1 MKNTTQDKRYGSALE
16 HGHAHTED
24 HDQWSRRSFLRNF
37 GLVGGASMLLGKL
50 PVSAMESAALSNALK
65 SSNTDRILV
74 LIRLKGGNDGLNT
87 IIPLYDYDTY
97 SNFRP
102 TVRLRQNETIRLTDE
117 FAMHG
122 ELNDL
127 EQLWKEDAMRVVNSV
142 GYPDQNLSHFRSTDI
157 WSSASDSDVLDSSGW
172 LGRYLGD
179 LYPDYL
185 MNPPTTPPAI
195 QIGGFDSLVFNDL
208 NRVNISVNIA
218 DPTQLEDI
226 AENGQLYDIN
236 NLPDCTYGDQLR
248 YMRTVANSTFFYAED
263 IATAANRGRNT
274 VNYPEG
280 NPLANSLATVA
291 RLIKGNMGTQ
301 LYMVTMDGFDTHANQ
316 SGQHARLMRYLSEG
330 VKAFYND
337 LEQGGW
343 EDKVLSMT
351 FSEFGRRPKQNAADG
366 TDHGAAAPVL
376 LFGEGLNGSAIQGGR
391 PNLNDLDRNENT
403 KYDVDFRDIYATILD
418 YWLCI
423 PSETVDQVL
432 GRNSERLNLGFDC
445 QPTGVTSLGAVQPF
459 RHRVL
464 TRSGSEVVLE
474 YELPT
479 TAQVR
484 VDIVDVMG
492 RSIQTLQNGRQVA
505 GQHQLPFSAHEHRI
519 PSGQYFYRIQAGER
533 RVSGAF
539 QLVRG

>member
-1 MKNTTQDKRYGSALE
+1 MKNTTHNKRHGSALE
-16 HGHAHTED
+16 HGQAHTED
-24 HDQWSRRSFLRNF
+24 HDLWSRRSFLRNF

-50 PVSAMESAALSNALK
+50 PVTAMESAMLSEALR
-65 SSNTDRILV
+65 SSDSDRILV

-97 SNFRP
+97 ANFRP

-122 ELNDL
+122 ELNAV
-127 EQLWKEDAMRVVNSV
+127 EQLWEEDAMRIINSV
-142 GYPDQNLSHFRSTDI
+142 GYPNQNLSHFRSTDI
-157 WSSASDSDVLDSSGW
+157 WSSASDANVLDSSGW

-185 MNPPTTPPAI
+185 TNPPSTPPAI

-208 NRVNISVNIA
+208 NRVSISVNIA
-218 DPTQLEDI
+218 DPRQLEDI

-236 NLPDCTYGDQLR
+236 NLPDCTYGEQLR
-248 YMRTVANSTFFYAED
+248 YMRTVANSTFFYADD
-263 IATAANRGRNT
+263 IGQAANRGRNT
-274 VNYPEG
+274 ATYPEG
-280 NPLANSLATVA
+280 NPLASSLATVA

-316 SGQHARLMRYLSEG
+316 ANQHARLMRYLGEA
-330 VKAFYND
+330 VKAFYDD

-343 EDKVLSMT
+343 QDKVLSMT
-351 FSEFGRRPKQNAADG
+351 FSEFGRRPRQNAADG

-376 LFGEGLNGSAIQGGR
+376 LFGEGLNGSMIQGGR
-391 PNLNDLDRNENT
+391 PDLNDLDQNDNI

-423 PSETVDQVL
+423 PSDTVDQVI
-432 GRNSERLNLGFDC
+432 GRVSPRLNLGFDC
-445 QPTGVTSLGAVQPF
+445 QPTSVTSLGATQPF

-464 TRSGSEVVLE
+464 TESSSEIILK
-474 YELPT
+474 YELPS

-484 VDIVDVMG
+484 VDVVDVMG
-492 RSIQTLQNGRQVA
+492 RSIQTLQNGRQVP
-505 GQHQLPFSAHEHRI
+505 GQHQLRFSAHEHRI
-519 PSGQYFYRIQAGER
+519 PNGQYFYRIQADQR

-539 QLVRG
+539 QIMKN